1 MKPLANR
8 TFGPTIEWEE
18 VDGNKWKTRK
28 HTFGANIKIAQV
40 LEEMKKQ
47 PTIRNIKFNQE

>member
-8 TFGPTIEWEE
+8 TFGPTVEWEE
-18 VDGNKWKTRK
+18 VDGNKWKMRK